1 MFLRDLT
8 RPCSLLRFCIHS
20 NAVIKYSKNKSNI
33 KDMYLSFAQF
43 CEMVLNIQSNIKLV
57 KHGAHQI
64 DVMLYSQNREGER
77 KYKEEGRCDNCAKS
91 KMRERD

>member
-1 MFLRDLT
+1 MHFFFSDTLLLAHWDIGLISVLLKENSFFFSKSPVFLRDLT

-43 CEMVLNIQSNIKLV
+43 CEMVLNIQSN
-57 KHGAHQI
+57 
-64 DVMLYSQNREGER
+64 
-77 KYKEEGRCDNCAKS
+77 
-91 KMRERD
+91 